1 MASRRCG
8 RPKRDLDLAAKAH
21 RHARKAIEAL
31 VEIVGNREL
40 HSPAR
45 ISAAHSL
52 LDHGYGSSPRA
63 IDVSV
68 TDDFSQQL
76 SAFLKRLHQE
86 ETSELIEK
94 KPNSGLIEAGVV
106 EPEIIEEAG

>member
-1 MASRRCG
+1 MPVKRLRLWSKSSR
-8 RPKRDLDLAAKAH
+8 
-21 RHARKAIEAL
+21 I
-31 VEIVGNREL
+31 
-40 HSPAR
+40 
-45 ISAAHSL
+45 
-52 LDHGYGSSPRA
+52 GSNPRA

>member
-8 RPKRDLDLAAKAH
+8 RPKRDLDLAAEAH

-31 VEIVGNREL
+31 VEIVEDREQPSL
-40 HSPAR
+40 AR

-52 LDHGYGSSPRA
+52 LDRGYGSSPRA
-63 IDVSV
+63 IDVNV
-68 TDDFSQQL
+68 THGFSQHL
-76 SAFLKRLHQE
+76 SAFLKGLHQE
-86 ETSELIEK
+86 ETGELIEK
-94 KPNSGLIEAGVV
+94 KPNSGLIETGVV